1 MDVNVLTTV
10 LSTFV
15 NALATGLHSVQS
27 GAGGIMKSLA
37 AIEIVLC
44 GFWIAVDGG
53 ERLSTVCRFL
63 LQLTFWMF
71 FAANFASF
79 AKLFSDTLIQYGLS
93 ASGQGANVSLLLD
106 PSRIAGMAFDAT
118 QPLIQSM
125 DDAGLTHLKDA
136 IILGL
141 CYLLIMASFFAIACQ
156 ICLAVVEYYLIVT
169 LSTCLV
175 PFGISKHT
183 RFIAEKA
190 IGAVVAVSVK
200 LMVLGFVVGL
210 IQPVL
215 SQLRFSGGGEIK
227 LNEVM
232 SMILVCGLL
241 AVVVW
246 RAPGFAADLLA
257 AAPSLSAA
265 AVGQHVTGAISNATR
280 AATGALAGGVGATRS
295 AATLVRAGATGTG
308 GAFRMVGSAIARGWQ
323 AGTADVAASADR
335 DAAGALGSR
344 VVPHSKAAS
353 KTRSPPSQPT

>member
-1 MDVNVLTTV
+1 MMDVNVLTTV
-10 LSTFV
+10 LTTFV
-15 NALATGLHSVQS
+15 NALAAGLHAVQTS
-27 GAGGIMKSLA
+27 AGGIMRSLA
-37 AIEIVLC
+37 AVEIVLC
-44 GFWIAVDGG
+44 GFWIALDGG
-53 ERLSTVCRFL
+53 ERLSTICKFL

-71 FAANFASF
+71 FAKNFAAL
-79 AKLFSDTLIQYGLS
+79 AKVFSDTLIHYGLS
-93 ASGQGANVSLLLD
+93 ASGQSANVSLLLD

-118 QPLIQSM
+118 QPLVQSM

-141 CYLLIMASFFAIACQ
+141 CYLLIMACFFVIACQ
-156 ICLAVVEYYLIVT
+156 ICLGVVEYYLIVT

-190 IGAVVAVSVK
+190 IGAVVSVSVK
-200 LMVLGFVVGL
+200 LMVLGFIVGL

-215 SQLRFSGGGEIK
+215 GQLRFSGGGEIR

-265 AVGQHVTGAISNATR
+265 AVGQHVTGAMSNATR
-280 AATGALAGGVGATRS
+280 AATGALSAGVGATRT
-295 AATLVRAGATGTG
+295 AATLVRTGATGTR
-308 GAFRMVGSAIARGWQ
+308 GAFQMVGSAVARGWK
-323 AGTADVAASADR
+323 GGSGASA
-335 DAAGALGSR
+335 AAGEHAVAGR
-344 VVPHSKAAS
+344 FTRGPAQPRAATE
-353 KTRSPPSQPT
+353 TRSRSSKPV